1 MDVDISHNQAKHA
14 EDRIFRGDDPSVGG
28 VGVGA
33 RGRIIAYSCVSNYDF
48 ENVNNKETSITKLLY
63 VLCRRIN

>member
-28 VGVGA
+28 GGGEGA
-33 RGRIIAYSCVSNYDF
+33 NYSVF
-48 ENVNNKETSITKLLY
+48 
-63 VLCRRIN
+63 LCIELRF

>member
-28 VGVGA
+28 GGG
-33 RGRIIAYSCVSNYDF
+33 RGG
-48 ENVNNKETSITKLLY
+48 EL
-63 VLCRRIN
+63 